1 MKVRKANI
9 IHNGEEIRNVYIYE
23 NKKEEYI
30 LVAVP
35 QLEWSKII
43 KYEEITDKT
52 REHLQ
57 NSIAKRSNE
66 NIAISLSSKIT
77 QWIQEM

>member
-43 KYEEITDKT
+43 KYEEINDKT

-66 NIAISLSSKIT
+66 NIAISLCSKIT